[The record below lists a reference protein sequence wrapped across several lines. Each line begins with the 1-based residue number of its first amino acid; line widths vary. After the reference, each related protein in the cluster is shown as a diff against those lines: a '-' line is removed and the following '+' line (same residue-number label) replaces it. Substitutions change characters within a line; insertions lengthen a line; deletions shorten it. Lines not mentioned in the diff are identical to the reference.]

1 VTQGNEVRGRIILGS
16 GRSGTT
22 WVQDCLA
29 AANGLRP
36 IFEPLHEG
44 ESELGSRFAYRM
56 LTPGDSCEELECYFR
71 DLSAGRIRSL
81 WIDYRG
87 RRQLLFPT
95 PSKLATVRGFR
106 GWIWLWRKHF
116 ADRHDLREGTR
127 QRETLIKCIRANLMA
142 GWLSRKLGFRTA
154 LLVRHPCAS
163 VESQYRNASA
173 WNPEPV
179 MDRYRSDKRL
189 HEETDGAYLPLLNSR
204 LTRLQALTLNWVIEN
219 QVPVARAVSEG
230 YTVIYYE
237 HLRKQPSVTWPRI
250 CKALA
255 LDNIPGEEL
264 VQAPSQQS
272 YEKNAKNGLLASE
285 PRWQRAFNTGQLSE
299 IQAVLDATECLLYS
313 TSSSAPLMD
322 MDPYISQE
330 LLCR

>member
-1 VTQGNEVRGRIILGS
+1 VTEGNEVRGRIILGS

-44 ESELGSRFAYRM
+44 ESELGWRFAYRM
-56 LTPGDSCEELECYFR
+56 VTPGDSCEELERFFL

-87 RRQLLFPT
+87 RRQLLFPS
-95 PSKLATVRGFR
+95 PSKLATVRGLR
-106 GWIWLWRKHF
+106 GWIWLWRKHL
-116 ADRHDLREGTR
+116 ADRRELRVATR

-142 GWLSRKLGFRTA
+142 GWLSRKLGFRTV

-163 VESQYRNASA
+163 VESQYRRASA

-189 HEETDGAYLPLLNSR
+189 HDETDGAYLPLLNSG

-219 QVPVARAVSEG
+219 QVPVARAANDG
-230 YTVIYYE
+230 CTVIYYE
-237 HLRKQPSVTWPRI
+237 HLREQPSVTWPSL
-250 CKALA
+250 CKALGLA
-255 LDNIPGEEL
+255 SVPGEEL

-272 YEKNAKNGLLASE
+272 YEKNAKNGLLASK
-285 PRWQRAFNTGQLSE
+285 PRWQTALAADQLSE
-299 IQAVLDATECLLYS
+299 IQAVLDATECQLYS
-313 TSSSAPLMD
+313 VSRSTPLMSVD
-322 MDPYISQE
+322 RYASQD
-330 LLCR
+330 LVCR

>member
-1 VTQGNEVRGRIILGS
+1 MTQGNEVRGRIILGS

-29 AANGLRP
+29 EANCLRP
-36 IFEPLHEG
+36 IFEPLHEEEG
-44 ESELGSRFAYRM
+44 ELGRRFAYRM
-56 LTPGDSCEELECYFR
+56 LTPGDENAELERYFH
-71 DLSAGRIRSL
+71 DLAEGRIRSL

-87 RRQLLFPT
+87 RRQILFPRLST
-95 PSKLATVRGFR
+95 LSTFPSLQAWRRRWKKHLSDRRNLRGAIR
-106 GWIWLWRKHF
+106 RP
-116 ADRHDLREGTR
+116 
-127 QRETLIKCIRANLMA
+127 ETLIKCIRANLMA
-142 GWLSRKLGFRTA
+142 GWLSRKLGFRTV

-173 WNPEPV
+173 VWNPEPV

-219 QVPVARAVSEG
+219 QVPIARAASEG

-285 PRWQRAFNTGQLSE
+285 PRWQGAFNTGQLSE
-299 IQAVLDATECLLYS
+299 IQAVLDATECHLYGVRS
-313 TSSSAPLMD
+313 TSPLPD
-322 MDPYISQE
+322 TTPEI
-330 LLCR
+330 